1 MCASETNLNL
11 IMVNV
16 FIPLSEIIH
25 QRKIFERLVTT
36 GMKPG
41 EVYSQGGSVAEKGR
55 RFDLPMNRGHS
66 APDVHLVMFIQLT
79 PALRGAWHITHT
91 VMFI

>member
-41 EVYSQGGSVAEKGR
+41 EVYSQGGSVAEKR
-55 RFDLPMNRGHS
+55 KKVWS
-66 APDVHLVMFIQLT
+66 ADE
-79 PALRGAWHITHT
+79 
-91 VMFI
+91 

>member
-1 MCASETNLNL
+1 MCASGTMASASLNL

-25 QRKIFERLVTT
+25 QRKIFERLVT

-41 EVYSQGGSVAEKGR
+41 EFYSQGGSVAEKR
-55 RFDLPMNRGHS
+55 KK
-66 APDVHLVMFIQLT
+66 V
-79 PALRGAWHITHT
+79 
-91 VMFI
+91 